1 MPQTEKYEIIR
12 IMNPENLTQNDALEE
27 LLNADSDSS
36 LEFEQGRAIPTD
48 QGEASVT
55 NNPIEVEEEEDV
67 KGNDVDYSDN
77 VLYSFLQS
85 RGVEDPSKIQM
96 EDENGNIN
104 EYDFNS
110 LSFDEQKTI
119 LEELTNPGI
128 SEYEASVINFMRQN
142 NASLEQIV
150 DYYSEQKLK
159 AYLEQNPDAVR
170 QQTYSIDDYTDD
182 QLYVMD
188 LKVKFPDFTDE
199 ELLSKLDSAKENEAL
214 FTKEINAL
222 RTTYKAQED
231 RERQN
236 AEEQQKQA
244 QIDLRNDLTN
254 VVSAFNEIALDYQD
268 PESDSLV
275 VEDADKADI
284 ISYLLD
290 QGPDGKSQFVKDVED
305 PKALIEMAWF
315 RTKGAEV
322 LSELNRYWKDE
333 LKKERKE
340 IARLKSQLE
349 KQTRKNDSVVV
360 QPTLPTEP
368 KRRTIGSA
376 WDNSDLL
383 G

>member
-1 MPQTEKYEIIR
+1 
-12 IMNPENLTQNDALEE
+12 MNPENLTQNDALEE

-67 KGNDVDYSDN
+67 KGNDVDYSNN

-128 SEYEASVINFMRQN
+128 NEYEASVINFMRKN
-142 NASLEQIV
+142 NASLEDIV
-150 DYYSEQKLK
+150 DYYANQKIQ
-159 AYLEQNPDAVR
+159 AFFEANPNAIP

-199 ELLSKLDSAKENEAL
+199 ELLNKLDSAKENEAL
-214 FTKEINAL
+214 FTKEVNTL
-222 RTTYKAQED
+222 RNTYKAYED
-231 RERQN
+231 QERQY
-236 AEEQQKQA
+236 AEAQQAQA

-275 VEDADKADI
+275 IEDADKMEI
-284 ISYLLD
+284 MSYLLD
-290 QGPDGKSQFVKDVED
+290 QGPDGKSQFVKDVEN
-305 PKALIEMAWF
+305 PAALVEMA
-315 RTKGAEV
+315 
-322 LSELNRYWKDE
+322 
-333 LKKERKE
+333 
-340 IARLKSQLE
+340 
-349 KQTRKNDSVVV
+349 
-360 QPTLPTEP
+360 
-368 KRRTIGSA
+368 
-376 WDNSDLL
+376 
-383 G
+383 

>member
-1 MPQTEKYEIIR
+1 
-12 IMNPENLTQNDALEE
+12 MNPENLTQNDALEE
-27 LLNADSDSS
+27 LLSADSDSS

-67 KGNDVDYSDN
+67 KGNDVDYSNN

-150 DYYSEQKLK
+150 DYYSEQRLK

-349 KQTRKNDSVVV
+349 KQTRKNESVVV
-360 QPTLPTEP
+360 QTTTPTEN
-368 KRRTIGSA
+368 KRRTFGSA

>member
-1 MPQTEKYEIIR
+1 
-12 IMNPENLTQNDALEE
+12 MNAENLTQNDALEE
-27 LLNADSDSS
+27 LLSADPDTS
-36 LEFEQGRAIPTD
+36 LELDQNKVIPTD

-55 NNPIEVEEEEDV
+55 NNPIDVGDSEDDED
-67 KGNDVDYSDN
+67 NESSSIDYSN
-77 VLYSFLQS
+77 NALYSFLQS
-85 RGVEDPSKIQM
+85 RGVEDPSKIKM
-96 EDENGNIN
+96 EDEDGEIK

-110 LSFDEQKTI
+110 LTVDEQKTI

-128 SEYEASVINFMRQN
+128 TDYEASVINFMRQN

-150 DYYSEQKLK
+150 EYYANQKLY
-159 AYLEQNPDAVR
+159 AYLEANSDVM
-170 QQTYSIDDYTDD
+170 QQGAYSIDDYTDD

-188 LKVKFPDFTDE
+188 LKIKFPDFTDE
-199 ELLSKLDSAKENEAL
+199 ELLNKLDSAKENEAL

-222 RTTYKAQED
+222 RTTYKAHED

-244 QIDLRNDLTN
+244 QIDLRNDLAN
-254 VVSAFNEIALDYQD
+254 VVSAFNEVALDYQD

-275 VEDADKADI
+275 IEDADKAEI
-284 ISYLLD
+284 MSYLLD
-290 QGPDGKSQFVKDVED
+290 QGPDGRSQFVKDVED
-305 PKALIEMAWF
+305 PKALVEMAWF

-349 KQTRKNDSVVV
+349 KQTKKNESVVV
-360 QPTLPTEP
+360 QPTVSTEP
-368 KRRTIGSA
+368 KRRTFGSA